1 MLLDKPATFLKNIS
15 FTNIFRDI
23 DIPCF
28 TKKLFPGT
36 YFNNVCFSW
45 CYFCLHLPV
54 KPIEK
59 FTFDSISRLH
69 IFIISNFFEGQKPKP
84 SSQAVV
90 WRYSVKNG
98 LLLKP
103 GPGPWTRTQK
113 NLDPKNSG
121 PWISWTLKNLGS
133 EKHGINMGL
142 KNMSDFRELCFK
154 NIIRNVICCLEVHRY
169 LTKFIR
175 IKTVLIIT
183 QL

>member
-54 KPIEK
+54 KPIKK

-113 NLDPKNSG
+113 NLDPEK
-121 PWISWTLKNLGS
+121 PESW
-133 EKHGINMGL
+133 
-142 KNMSDFRELCFK
+142 
-154 NIIRNVICCLEVHRY
+154 
-169 LTKFIR
+169 
-175 IKTVLIIT
+175 KTWT
-183 QL
+183 QIHVFQVPGFFWVQIF